1 MPVVELSLSR
11 LQKLIGKNT
20 NKKQILDSLPFLGLD
35 IESLGRN
42 IVRVE
47 YSPNRP
53 DYSTDFGIAL
63 GLQGIL
69 GISKGM
75 LRLNIRKKGNYEI
88 KADSSTSKI
97 RPFVTGIIA
106 RNGTLDNES
115 VKQLIN
121 MQEDLHFG
129 LGRKRKKSSIG
140 IHDLNSISFPLKYT
154 TTSRDHRFVPLNST
168 KESSIS
174 EILRDSEVGRDYGS
188 ILGQSTNVPIITDAK
203 GQTIS
208 FPPIINAALTTVT
221 TKTKNIL
228 VEVTG
233 IDKQSA
239 EDMLSVVVAI
249 LQGAGFQFSQ
259 LKVSG
264 SKNSTP
270 NFAPRS
276 IAFDTDPVNKILG
289 LNISGSILVSCLK
302 KCRLDASVK
311 GKKIQC
317 TIPRYRFDIF
327 GGMDIVEE
335 VALGYGIDNLKPAW
349 PASVHIGEKNA
360 TSEKLD
366 SISQLMTG
374 FGFMETLNSTLT
386 SEQILYEMA
395 NRDSSQ
401 IISVISSKSQEHTIL
416 RDSIL
421 PGLLENLSK
430 NIHETYPQ
438 KFFESGIVFS
448 KGAPIKETTNL
459 ACVMASKE
467 KTTNFSGMK
476 AVLQS
481 LLRIGFSI
489 KSETKTL
496 SNHALFSQ
504 GRVAEIIVNRK
515 AVGYIGELD
524 SKVLENFRIRT
535 KVVAFEIKLS
545 GLIFD

>member
-88 KADSSTSKI
+88 KVDSSTSKI

-106 RNGTLDNES
+106 RNGSLDDEAI
-115 VKQLIN
+115 KQIIN
-121 MQEDLHFG
+121 MQEDLQFG

-140 IHDLNSISFPLKYT
+140 IHDLDRISFPLKYT
-154 TTSRDHRFVPLNST
+154 TTSRDHRFIPLNSI
-168 KESSIS
+168 KEISIS

-188 ILGQSTNVPIITDAK
+188 ILGQSTKVPIIIDAK
-203 GQTIS
+203 GQTVS

-270 NFAPRS
+270 NFTSRS
-276 IAFDTDPVNKILG
+276 FVFDTDPVNKILG
-289 LNISGSILVSCLK
+289 LNISGPILLSCLK
-302 KCRLDASVK
+302 KCRLDAVMK

-349 PASVHIGEKNA
+349 PASVHIGEKNM

-366 SISQLMTG
+366 SISRLMTG

-386 SEQILYEMA
+386 SKQILYEMA

-401 IISVISSKSQEHTIL
+401 TISVTSSKSQEHTIL

-448 KGAPIKETTNL
+448 KGTPIKETSSL
-459 ACVMASKE
+459 ACVTASE
-467 KTTNFSGMK
+467 ETHFSEMK

-481 LLRIGFSI
+481 LLRIGFNI
-489 KSETKTL
+489 KCETKTL
-496 SNHALFSQ
+496 PNHVFFSQ
-504 GRVAEIIVNRK
+504 GRVAEIVVNK
-515 AVGYIGELD
+515 KTVGYIGELD

-535 KVVAFEIKLS
+535 KVVGFEVKLS

>member
-1 MPVVELSLSR
+1 MVYNEKLGKWIELFGMGIFRPEVTKPLGITKPVLAWGGGIERIAMLKFGLDDVREFYNKQSKLVEDRYEMPVVELSLSR

-75 LRLNIRKKGNYEI
+75 LRLNIRKNGNYEI
-88 KADSSTSKI
+88 KVDSSTSRI

-106 RNGTLDNES
+106 RNGSLDDEA
-115 VKQLIN
+115 VKQIIN

-140 IHDLNSISFPLKYT
+140 IHDLNNISFPLKYT
-154 TTSRDHRFVPLNST
+154 TTSRNHRFVPLNST

-188 ILGQSTNVPIITDAK
+188 ILGQSTKVPIIIDAK
-203 GQTIS
+203 GQTVS

-270 NFAPRS
+270 SFATRI
-276 IAFDTDPVNKILG
+276 IAFDADPVNKILG
-289 LNISGSILVSCLK
+289 LNISSSMLASCLK
-302 KCRLDASVK
+302 KCRIDATMK
-311 GKKIQC
+311 GKKN
-317 TIPRYRFDIF
+317 T
-327 GGMDIVEE
+327 
-335 VALGYGIDNLKPAW
+335 
-349 PASVHIGEKNA
+349 VHN
-360 TSEKLD
+360 
-366 SISQLMTG
+366 
-374 FGFMETLNSTLT
+374 
-386 SEQILYEMA
+386 
-395 NRDSSQ
+395 
-401 IISVISSKSQEHTIL
+401 
-416 RDSIL
+416 
-421 PGLLENLSK
+421 
-430 NIHETYPQ
+430 
-438 KFFESGIVFS
+438 
-448 KGAPIKETTNL
+448 
-459 ACVMASKE
+459 
-467 KTTNFSGMK
+467 
-476 AVLQS
+476 
-481 LLRIGFSI
+481 
-489 KSETKTL
+489 
-496 SNHALFSQ
+496 
-504 GRVAEIIVNRK
+504 
-515 AVGYIGELD
+515 
-524 SKVLENFRIRT
+524 SKVQI
-535 KVVAFEIKLS
+535 
-545 GLIFD
+545 

>member
-11 LQKLIGKNT
+11 LEKLIGKNT

-42 IVRVE
+42 VVRVE

-75 LRLNIRKKGNYEI
+75 PRLNIRKKGNYEI
-88 KADSSTSKI
+88 NVDSSTSKI

-106 RNGTLDNES
+106 RNGSLDDEA
-115 VKQLIN
+115 VKQIIN

-140 IHDLNSISFPLKYT
+140 VHDLDRISFPLKYT

-188 ILGQSTNVPIITDAK
+188 ILGQSAKVPIITDAK

-270 NFAPRS
+270 DFAPRS
-276 IAFDTDPVNKILG
+276 IVFDADPVNKILG
-289 LNISGSILVSCLK
+289 LNISGSMLVSCLK
-302 KCRLDASVK
+302 KCRLDAVRK

-349 PASVHIGEKNA
+349 PASVHIGEKNT

-366 SISQLMTG
+366 SISRLMTG

-386 SEQILYEMA
+386 SEQILYEMT
-395 NRDSSQ
+395 NKDSSQ

-438 KFFESGIVFS
+438 KFFETGIVFS
-448 KGAPIKETTNL
+448 KGSPIKETTNL
-459 ACVMASKE
+459 ACVSASE
-467 KTTNFSGMK
+467 ETNFSEMK
-476 AVLQS
+476 SVLQS
-481 LLRIGFSI
+481 LFRIGFNI
-489 KSETKTL
+489 KCETKTL
-496 SNHALFSQ
+496 SEHALFTQ
-504 GRVAEIIVNRK
+504 GRVAEIIVGKNT
-515 AVGYIGELD
+515 VGYIGELD

-535 KVVAFEIKLS
+535 KAVAFEIKLN

>member
-11 LQKLIGKNT
+11 LQKLVGKNT
-20 NKKQILDSLPFLGLD
+20 NKKQILDTLPFLGLD

-42 IVRVE
+42 TVRVE

-69 GISKGM
+69 GISKGI
-75 LRLNIRKKGNYEI
+75 LRLNIRKQGNYEI
-88 KADSSTSKI
+88 KVDSSTSKV

-106 RNGTLDNES
+106 RNGSLDDKA
-115 VKQLIN
+115 VKQIIN

-140 IHDLNSISFPLKYT
+140 VHDLDRISFPLKYT
-154 TTSRDHRFVPLNST
+154 TTSRDHRLVPLNST

-188 ILGQSTNVPIITDAK
+188 ILGQSAKVPIITDAK

-221 TKTKNIL
+221 TKTKNLL
-228 VEVTG
+228 VEITG

-239 EDMLSVVVAI
+239 EDMLSVVVVI

-270 NFAPRS
+270 NFTPRS
-276 IAFDTDPVNKILG
+276 IVFDTDPVNKILG
-289 LNISGSILVSCLK
+289 LNISGSMLVSCLK
-302 KCRLDASVK
+302 KCRLGAVMK

-360 TSEKLD
+360 TSERLD
-366 SISQLMTG
+366 SISRLMTG
-374 FGFMETLNSTLT
+374 LGFMETLNSTLT
-386 SEQILYEMA
+386 SEQILYEMT

-401 IISVISSKSQEHTIL
+401 IISVASSKSQEHTIL
-416 RDSIL
+416 RDLIL

-438 KFFESGIVFS
+438 KFFESGTVFS
-448 KGAPIKETTNL
+448 KGSPIKETTNL
-459 ACVMASKE
+459 ACVSASE
-467 KTTNFSGMK
+467 ETNFSEMK
-476 AVLQS
+476 SILQS

-489 KSETKTL
+489 KCETKTL
-496 SNHALFSQ
+496 SGHALFSQ
-504 GRVAEIIVNRK
+504 GRVAEITVNK
-515 AVGYIGELD
+515 KTVGYIGELD
-524 SKVLENFRIRT
+524 SKVLENFKIRT
-535 KVVAFEIKLS
+535 RVVGFEIKLN